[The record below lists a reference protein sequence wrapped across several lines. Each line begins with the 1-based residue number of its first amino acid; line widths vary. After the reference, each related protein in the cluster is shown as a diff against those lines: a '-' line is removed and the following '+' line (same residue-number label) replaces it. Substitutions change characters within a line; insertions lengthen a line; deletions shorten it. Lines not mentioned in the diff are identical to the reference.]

1 MFSCTTGT
9 WTMPIHSTPITNIF
23 YFLGIYVM
31 YILFLF
37 LFLLI
42 LWRFVR
48 IMTIIFVEINMSLMA
63 TFTTST
69 MTANHDH
76 YYYYYYYSIHFKE
89 WSWTSQSLFIIS
101 HQKLNILFNYKE
113 IWNQF
118 IIFLKTSFSTLL
130 LQEHIRGMKSR

>member
-1 MFSCTTGT
+1 
-9 WTMPIHSTPITNIF
+9 MPIHSTPITNIF

-31 YILFLF
+31 YILLLF

-48 IMTIIFVEINMSLMA
+48 IMTIIFVEINMSSLMA

-76 YYYYYYYSIHFKE
+76 YYYYYYYYSIHFKE

-101 HQKLNILFNYKE
+101 HQKLIILFNYKE